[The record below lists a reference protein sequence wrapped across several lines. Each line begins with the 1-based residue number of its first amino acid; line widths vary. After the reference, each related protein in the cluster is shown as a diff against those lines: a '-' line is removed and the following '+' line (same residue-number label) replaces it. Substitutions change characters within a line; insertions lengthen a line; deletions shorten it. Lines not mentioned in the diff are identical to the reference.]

1 MSIRYPSACRLCRA
15 AGEKLFLKGEIC
27 FSPKCAITRR
37 PYPAGQHGEKRRGK
51 KSDYGR
57 QLAEKQKARRT
68 YNLNEAQMRRL
79 YKSAS
84 RSKANTGEILLQKLE
99 TRLDNILYR
108 SGMSDSRRHAGQITT
123 HGYVAINGR
132 KVSAPSYTVKSGD
145 KIGLTKNI
153 NSNPEVAGRK
163 SEVPT
168 WLKVDSKKNEV
179 EVLTK
184 PTRDQI
190 STTIEEQLII
200 EYYSRLV

>member
-15 AGEKLFLKGEIC
+15 AGEKLFLKGERC
-27 FSPKCAITRR
+27 FSTKCAISRR

-51 KSDYGR
+51 ISDYGR

-79 YKSAS
+79 YESAS
-84 RSKANTGEILLQKLE
+84 KSKANTGEILLQKLE
-99 TRLDNILYR
+99 IRLNNILYL
-108 SGMSDSRRHAGQITT
+108 SGMSDSRRHAGQIIT
-123 HGYVAINGR
+123 HGYVVVNDR

-145 KIGLTKNI
+145 KISLTKNI

-163 SEVPT
+163 GKVPT
-168 WLKVDSKKNEV
+168 WLKVDGKKNDV
-179 EVLTK
+179 EVISL
-184 PTRDQI
+184 PTREQI
-190 STTIEEQLII
+190 TTKLEEQLIV